1 MLSHLDDKLDG
12 YWNYLV
18 YHYTYYIKLKRDA
31 AQLKGPELHF
41 PNASLL
47 MTRHGFINMTSKL
60 SNNILVVNS
69 APKISQKKNSLK
81 ALKANTAESYNKG
94 VENTVNLSGQKW

>member
-18 YHYTYYIKLKRDA
+18 YHYIYYIKLKRDA
-31 AQLKGPELHF
+31 SQLKGPELHL

-60 SNNILVVNS
+60 SNNIVNGALKLS
-69 APKISQKKNSLK
+69 RKKNSLK
-81 ALKANTAESYNKG
+81 ALKANTAKSYNKG
-94 VENTVNLSGQKW
+94 VENTVNLSRQKW